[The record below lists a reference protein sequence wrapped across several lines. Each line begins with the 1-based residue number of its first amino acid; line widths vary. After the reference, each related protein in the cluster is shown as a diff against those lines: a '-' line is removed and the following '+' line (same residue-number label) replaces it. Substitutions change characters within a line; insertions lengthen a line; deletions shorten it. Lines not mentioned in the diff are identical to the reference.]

1 MVKKIDHIGILV
13 EDLESSLKKYT
24 SYLGLELEEIE
35 EVEVENASNR
45 LAFLPVGDTNV
56 ELIQTTAEAGLLGD
70 FLRERGE
77 GIHHIAFEIDDI
89 DKTFQ
94 ELRSQGVEFVWDRI
108 IKGAHGSR
116 IAFFKAEEFN
126 GVYIELV
133 QRH

>member
-13 EDLESSLKKYT
+13 KDLESSLKKYT
-24 SYLGLELEEIE
+24 SHLGLEIKEIE

-45 LAFLPVGDTNV
+45 LAFLPVGETNV
-56 ELIQTTAEAGLLGD
+56 ELIQTTAQTGLLGD

-77 GIHHIAFEIDDI
+77 GIHHIALEVEDI

-94 ELRSQGVEFVWDRI
+94 ELRSRGVEFLWDQI

-116 IAFFKAEEFN
+116 IAFFKPQEFN